1 MWVAW
6 EAGKGLHLVAFADI
20 GPVGERDS
28 GAITQIGMTELVAAV
43 LERPDKK
50 PYRKRCLGIGL
61 GRKL

>member
-43 LERPDKK
+43 LERPDETVS
-50 PYRKRCLGIGL
+50 
-61 GRKL
+61 